1 MFLIKYN
8 YIRIL
13 YQTMPRLKLKSKM
26 HNLNPNEKD
35 DTAEKD
41 LIFNRSTTYKSYF
54 ENIKKIKKKK

>member
-13 YQTMPRLKLKSKM
+13 YQTMPRLKLESKK
-26 HNLNPNEKD
+26 HNSNPDEKED
-35 DTAEKD
+35 IGEKD
-41 LIFNRSTTYKSYF
+41 LIFTRSLVYKNYF

>member
-1 MFLIKYN
+1 
-8 YIRIL
+8 
-13 YQTMPRLKLKSKM
+13 MPRLKLKSKM

-54 ENIKKIKKKK
+54 ENIKKIKKKKK